1 MVGKKNVIN
10 LLWVEESR
18 TELVLV
24 FEHCHTTLSSH
35 IEQLSIKYPKRKR
48 QQRIRSNN
56 SRKRVTVRYPL
67 IEENEIRFWMRQLM
81 NGLLL
86 LQEECVVHRDIKP
99 AVSSIPS
106 ILTLLESYV
115 TSKG

>member
-1 MVGKKNVIN
+1 MMGTQNVIH

-24 FEHCHTTLSSH
+24 FEHCHTTLASH
-35 IEQLSIKYPKRKR
+35 IEQLSLKYPKRKR
-48 QQRIRSNN
+48 QQRIRSTNFA
-56 SRKRVTVRYPL
+56 RKRITVRYPL

-86 LQEECVVHRDIKP
+86 LQEEGVVHRDIKP
-99 AVSSIPS
+99 AVSFMQ
-106 ILTLLESYV
+106 L
-115 TSKG
+115 